1 MLPRRAKQS
10 LRVGAGRSFER
21 WRLDLTLVGQGRRFD
36 DLANTVKLDAYALL
50 NARIGYQ
57 FGKRLLIEAL
67 LDNLFDED
75 YETVAGFN
83 EKGRSALVRLRLR
96 GD

>member
-1 MLPRRAKQS
+1 MTGVQTCALPISGRR
-10 LRVGAGRSFER
+10 FDR

-36 DLANTVKLDAYALL
+36 DLANTVKLDDYALL
-50 NARIGYQ
+50 NARVGYEL
-57 FGKRLLIEAL
+57 GKRVLVEAL

-83 EKGRSALVRLRLR
+83 EKGRTALVRLRLR